1 MSADLLAA
9 VATVTTALD
18 AEVIESDDIGAYAV
32 ELAVRGWPVLPL
44 RGKVPAIPGG
54 RGVLDASSD
63 VDQVRSWWS
72 GRYAGANIGA
82 RVPASLVVLD
92 VDPRNGGA
100 ETLDQLVAEHGP
112 LPATLTVWSGR
123 GDGGRHLYYRRPFTR
138 LTTKALPGVDLKTG
152 AGYVVVPPSLHP
164 ATRQPYRWAVREP
177 AAMPRWLQRLL
188 TPAPVPPPAPRARP
202 VALDGGSG
210 VADAYSAS
218 ASWCDLLPRHGW
230 RLVRGDGDSDGSCWR
245 HPAATAAVSAT
256 VRHGCLFVYSPNT
269 VFPVTEA
276 GDPHGVTRFR
286 AYALLDHGG
295 DLSAAARAL
304 TVGAMP

>member
-1 MSADLLAA
+1 MSGELLTA
-9 VATVTTALD
+9 VATVAASLD

-44 RGKVPAIPGG
+44 RGKAPAIPGG
-54 RGVLDASSD
+54 RGVLDATSD
-63 VDQVRSWWS
+63 LQQVRSWWS

-92 VDPRNGGA
+92 IDPRNGGA
-100 ETLDQLVAEHGP
+100 VAVEKLVAEHGP

-123 GDGGRHLYYRRPFTR
+123 GDGGRHLYFRRPFTR
-138 LTTKALPGVDLKTG
+138 LTTKTLPGVDLKTDR
-152 AGYVVVPPSLHP
+152 GYVVVPPSLHP
-164 ATRQPYRWAVREP
+164 DTGQPYRWEVREP
-177 AAMPRWLQRLL
+177 VEMPRWLQRLL
-188 TPAPVPPPAPRARP
+188 TPAPVTPPAARARP
-202 VALDGGSG
+202 ADPGSG
-210 VADAYSAS
+210 SGIADAYSAT

-230 RLVRGDGDSDGSCWR
+230 RLVRGDGDTDGSCWR
-245 HPAATAAVSAT
+245 HPAATAPVSAT

-276 GDPHGVTRFR
+276 GDPHGCTRFR
-286 AYALLDHGG
+286 AYAVLEHAG

-304 TVGAMP
+304 SGGAAS